1 MTTASSGAEVERQ
14 AHALLD
20 LIEADRA
27 RQTQAILD
35 AARGEAAALRAQAL
49 AQARARLRQAWA
61 EQRRLLNERV
71 AGAQARLA
79 TQRRLHAQQHSAAL
93 LQLAREQL
101 PRALQARWQQA
112 ATRAAWVAQVVA
124 AARAHL
130 PRGAW
135 RVLHPDDWPATE
147 QQALA
152 RQLAGAEVTPQFA
165 PDPAIA
171 AGLKIAAGGNVI
183 DGTLAGLLADRVAL
197 EARLLRLLEQHA

>member
-1 MTTASSGAEVERQ
+1 MTTASSGSEVERQ

-35 AARGEAAALRAQAL
+35 AARGEAAALRAQAQ

-124 AARAHL
+124 AARTHL

-135 RVLHPDDWPATE
+135 RVLHPDGWPATE

-152 RQLAGAEVTPQFA
+152 RQLAGAEVTLQFA

-197 EARLLRLLEQHA
+197 EARLLRLLEQQA